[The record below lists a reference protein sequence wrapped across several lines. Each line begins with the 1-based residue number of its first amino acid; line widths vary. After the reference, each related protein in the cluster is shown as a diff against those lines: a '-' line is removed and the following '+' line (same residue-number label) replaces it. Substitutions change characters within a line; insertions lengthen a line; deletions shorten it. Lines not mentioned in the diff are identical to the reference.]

1 MTMKLRNRL
10 LALAC
15 FILFLT
21 LGGLIFLTTGAR
33 KPFAVILFVADNI
46 NPSCLT
52 AARIYSGGGEGKL
65 QLEDFPNTALCRNSS
80 ADFSVPDLAAA
91 ATEVATGKKVPN
103 GRLAIDQSGTKFP
116 SLLEEALLSGRSTGL
131 ITTGDLFAPSAAAF
145 FAKSADPSNNKD
157 LQEQFRTHAAF
168 DMVIASQNPDNQ
180 PLSTNNLPK
189 DTQLISSAS
198 ELENFPFWKRNPV
211 VSLLPGASQ
220 LAGNTED
227 SPALADLVRIA
238 IRRLE
243 LNSKGYILVI
253 DDPAIGA
260 AATSNDGERMLQKIS
275 ELDRAIATARRYA
288 GDKAMILMTG
298 RENLGGL
305 SLNGNPLLHD
315 KGVAIVA
322 LNNMGYPSLSW
333 STGPGFAIE
342 STQEGKAR
350 KGSSQGILSQP
361 TAFPLP
367 KGIPTSGDVLA
378 IGVGQGTEK
387 IHGFLDL
394 TDLHKIVK
402 DSL

>member
-1 MTMKLRNRL
+1 L

-15 FILFLT
+15 FLLFLT
-21 LGGLIFLTTGAR
+21 LGGLIFLTTGTR

-46 NPSCLT
+46 NPACLT

-80 ADFSVPDLAAA
+80 ADFSVPDCAAA
-91 ATEVATGKKVPN
+91 ATQVASGEKVPN
-103 GRLAIDQSGTKFP
+103 GRLSIDQSGTKFP
-116 SLLEEALLSGRSTGL
+116 SILEEALLSGRSTGL
-131 ITTGDLFAPSAAAF
+131 ITTGDLFAPSASAF
-145 FAKSADPSNNKD
+145 FAKSADPSNTKD
-157 LQEQFRTHAAF
+157 LQDQFRIHAAF
-168 DMVIASQNPDNQ
+168 DMVIALQNPANH
-180 PLSTNNLPK
+180 PISTNNLPK
-189 DTQLISSAS
+189 DTQLIGSAS

-220 LAGNTED
+220 HAGKSED
-227 SPALADLVRIA
+227 SPSLADLVRIA

-243 LNSKGYILVI
+243 LNNKGYLLVI
-253 DDPAIGA
+253 DDPSIGA
-260 AATSNDGERMLQKIS
+260 AATSNDGERMLQNIS
-275 ELDRAIATARRYA
+275 ELDRAVATARRYA
-288 GDKAMILMTG
+288 GDKAMILVAG

-305 SLNGNPLLHD
+305 SLNGNPLIHD
-315 KGVAIVA
+315 KGVAVIA

-342 STQEGKAR
+342 STQEGKPK

-378 IGVGQGTEK
+378 VGVGQGTEK

-394 TDLHKIVK
+394 TDLHKIIR